1 MAAAGV
7 HGFPVV
13 LTSLVGRAGSVREV
27 AGLLEEYRLVT
38 VTGPGGV
45 GKTRL
50 AGAVAGPAA
59 ARFADGAWL
68 AGLAPVQDPARVPAA
83 VAVALGVREQPGVP
97 AAVAVARVLARQQLL
112 LVLDNCEHVIGA
124 AAELCAGLL
133 QACDDVRVLATS
145 REPLRIAGEA
155 AYRLAPLPVPGP
167 DDAGGVAGTEAVWLF
182 SDRAR
187 AIDASFA
194 LTSENRRDVAR
205 LVARLDG
212 MPLAIELA
220 AARVEALGVAQLRE
234 QLDGRL
240 ALLAGGDR
248 LAAGRHRSLA
258 AAAEWSYQLLAD
270 AGRRVF
276 RQVSVFPAPFT
287 LEAAEAVAGEGA
299 VSAVLRLVECSLLV
313 PPRPGPDGRMR
324 YAMLETLRGYAA
336 GLLAQAGEQ
345 DQAQAALA
353 RYAVHVA
360 EEAGAGLQT
369 TTGEPAAAR
378 WLDAEDAIM
387 GHVLGWAVERDLD
400 TAVRLVTAL
409 SMWWALRGR
418 LAGQEPLLRE
428 LAGRAEPGSDGWCA
442 AQFWLARTAEDA
454 PDLPAALERY
464 TAVIDVIKDRGP
476 SRMLVDC
483 LARQSVTVSNLGR
496 VPEAAR
502 YGRRAL
508 AMARE
513 LGYRLG
519 QAHAT
524 TGLVIAAQYAGD
536 LDDAVQLARQAGQIP
551 DIPGTAARMCGHLLA
566 AALEEAGDLAAAEQ
580 ACTATLAQAR
590 DAGDMYSLGELLTVM
605 TELDLRAGRTGA
617 ASAHLREAAQIA
629 LQTGTWSTILNV
641 LYLCGYLCA
650 ATGRPADAITAWAAD
665 ETLGQQG
672 GLVWYD
678 AATRRREEALR
689 EARQALGPDRAR
701 AAEQRGAAM
710 TMATAA
716 EYALLLTD
724 PGPPLPA
731 GQGPGT
737 LSARERELVT
747 LVARGRTDAQ
757 IAAQLYISIRTVRSH
772 LDRIRD
778 KTGCRRR
785 ADLTRLALTAGLI

>member
-13 LTSLVGRAGSVREV
+13 LTSFVGRAGSVREV

-50 AGAVAGPAA
+50 AGAVAGRAA

-68 AGLAPVQDPARVPAA
+68 AGLAPVQDPARVPAV

-97 AAVAVARVLARQQLL
+97 AAAAVARVLARQQLL

-124 AAELCAGLL
+124 AAALCARLL

-145 REPLRIAGEA
+145 REPLRVAGEA

-167 DDAGGVAGTEAVWLF
+167 DDAGGVAGAEAVWLF

-220 AARVEALGVAQLRE
+220 AARVEALGVAQLLDR
-234 QLDGRL
+234 LDGQL
-240 ALLAGGDR
+240 ALLTGGDR

-258 AAAEWSYQLLAD
+258 AAAQWSYQLLEEHE
-270 AGRRVF
+270 RRVF

-299 VSAVLRLVECSLLV
+299 APAVLRLVECSLLV
-313 PPRPGPDGRMR
+313 PPRSGPDGRMR
-324 YAMLETLRGYAA
+324 YGMLETLRGYGA

-353 RYAVHVA
+353 RYAVRVA
-360 EEAGAGLQT
+360 GEAAAGLQT
-369 TTGEPAAAR
+369 VAGEPAAAR
-378 WLDAEDAIM
+378 WLDAEDATM
-387 GHVLGWAVERDLD
+387 GHVLAWAVERDLD

-409 SMWWALRGR
+409 SMWWVLRGR

-428 LAGRAEPGSDGWCA
+428 LAGRAEPGSDEWCA

-483 LARQSVTVSNLGR
+483 LAGQSVTVSNLGR

-513 LGYRLG
+513 LGYRSG
-519 QAHAT
+519 QVHAT
-524 TGLVIAAQYAGD
+524 TSLVIAAMYAGD
-536 LDDAVQLARQAGQIP
+536 LDEAVQLARQAGQVP
-551 DIPGTAARMCGHLLA
+551 DIPGTAARICGCLLA
-566 AALEEAGDLAAAEQ
+566 EVLEEAGDLAAAGQ

-590 DAGDMYSLGELLTVM
+590 DAGDMNTLGELLTVM
-605 TELDLRAGRTGA
+605 AELDLRAGRADA
-617 ASAHLREAAQIA
+617 AAAHLREAAQIA

-650 ATGRPADAITAWAAD
+650 ATARPADAITAWAAD

-678 AATRRREEALR
+678 AATRRREDALR
-689 EARQALGPDRAR
+689 QARNALGPDRAR
-701 AAEQRGAAM
+701 AAGQRGAAM
-710 TMATAA
+710 TLPTAA
-716 EYALLLTD
+716 EYALLLTAPD
-724 PGPPLPA
+724 ARWPA
-731 GQGPGT
+731 APGPGT

-785 ADLTRLALTAGLI
+785 ADLTRLALTTGLI